1 MQLFREERAHLLLGT
16 QRGSQLT
23 AVVELSLVVQSI
35 DIDEEFVGIHHT
47 NREADRNYQTHL
59 DGEVVGHGHSAC
71 GQQLDGSLDR
81 EERETDD
88 EEDPD
93 RVVLCGTHQLQGI
106 DGCYGLKGDGDDE
119 QYLNQHFRKGLNLT
133 NILFFWEF
141 RQNTTTFAQSQPRN
155 AMKEDKRLK
164 RKVRN
169 SYIVS
174 TISMALVLFLLGSVG
189 YLMLAAMQVA
199 DTLQN
204 SIVVM
209 VELKRGTPTE
219 QADSLGRCLQEE
231 GLVSAVQFV
240 SKEQKVEDEEFRR
253 VFASSF
259 EEVLGEN
266 PLLDSFD
273 VTLTA
278 ASENQAAVDRYVAR
292 VEQMAEVDCVSFPAQ
307 MADRLHRTVGK
318 IRLVLILFGGALLLI
333 SLVLLN
339 NTIRLAIFSK
349 RYVINTMKLV
359 GATKWF
365 IMRPFLW
372 SAIRQGI
379 ASGVLAAVL
388 FAVAVYGLGEAVP
401 ELSTLADLERVAVLL
416 GVLIGSGVLLSLL
429 FTGFA
434 INKFVNMKSNKIYL
448 Y

>member
-1 MQLFREERAHLLLGT
+1 
-16 QRGSQLT
+16 
-23 AVVELSLVVQSI
+23 
-35 DIDEEFVGIHHT
+35 
-47 NREADRNYQTHL
+47 
-59 DGEVVGHGHSAC
+59 
-71 GQQLDGSLDR
+71 
-81 EERETDD
+81 
-88 EEDPD
+88 
-93 RVVLCGTHQLQGI
+93 
-106 DGCYGLKGDGDDE
+106 
-119 QYLNQHFRKGLNLT
+119 
-133 NILFFWEF
+133 
-141 RQNTTTFAQSQPRN
+141 
-155 AMKEDKRLK
+155 MKEDKRLK

-278 ASENQAAVDRYVAR
+278 ASENQTAVEQYVAR

-388 FAVAVYGLGEAVP
+388 FAVAVYGLVEAVP

>member
-1 MQLFREERAHLLLGT
+1 
-16 QRGSQLT
+16 
-23 AVVELSLVVQSI
+23 
-35 DIDEEFVGIHHT
+35 
-47 NREADRNYQTHL
+47 
-59 DGEVVGHGHSAC
+59 
-71 GQQLDGSLDR
+71 
-81 EERETDD
+81 
-88 EEDPD
+88 
-93 RVVLCGTHQLQGI
+93 
-106 DGCYGLKGDGDDE
+106 
-119 QYLNQHFRKGLNLT
+119 
-133 NILFFWEF
+133 
-141 RQNTTTFAQSQPRN
+141 
-155 AMKEDKRLK
+155 MKEDKRLK

-278 ASENQAAVDRYVAR
+278 ASENQTAVEQYVAR

-388 FAVAVYGLGEAVP
+388 FSVAVYGLVEAVP

-416 GVLIGSGVLLSLL
+416 GVLIGAGVVLSLL